1 MIPSSTQDT
10 QLAPRRCFGFM
21 FMFIFVLPPS
31 SRKATVREVD
41 LHRCFFRVSSHVLSQ
56 AVQMKMVDKIEMSLD
71 DIIKQTK
78 GSRARGGG
86 GGGGG
91 GGGRRGRGAGS
102 SPRRGARRAQRAG
115 GGGDVNSAWKHDMF
129 DGVKKV
135 GRGAIGNAGTTKL
148 LVSNLDFGVSDSD
161 IQELFSEFGPL
172 KSAAVHYDRSG
183 RSLGSADVIFERRAD
198 AIKAMKQYHGVPLDG
213 REMNIQVATSEL
225 PVTSV
230 RGGPRLSGVNY
241 TQRPQ
246 TRFRGN
252 RGAGSVR
259 GRGSG
264 RRGGRGGIRQAT
276 KTPTAEELDAELEAY
291 VKEVK

>member
-1 MIPSSTQDT
+1 
-10 QLAPRRCFGFM
+10 
-21 FMFIFVLPPS
+21 
-31 SRKATVREVD
+31 
-41 LHRCFFRVSSHVLSQ
+41 
-56 AVQMKMVDKIEMSLD
+56 MKMVDKIEMSLD

-78 GSRARGGG
+78 GARLRGGG
-86 GGGGG
+86 RDL
-91 GGGRRGRGAGS
+91 RRGRGAGS
-102 SPRRGARRAQRAG
+102 SPRRGARRTQRTG
-115 GGGDVNSAWKHDMF
+115 GGVMRGRSRGGITRASLPYTRGDVNSAWKHDMF

-225 PVTSV
+225 PITSP
-230 RGGPRLSGVNY
+230 RSGPRLSGANY

-252 RGAGSVR
+252 RGAGSIR

-264 RRGGRGGIRQAT
+264 RRGGRGGARQIT